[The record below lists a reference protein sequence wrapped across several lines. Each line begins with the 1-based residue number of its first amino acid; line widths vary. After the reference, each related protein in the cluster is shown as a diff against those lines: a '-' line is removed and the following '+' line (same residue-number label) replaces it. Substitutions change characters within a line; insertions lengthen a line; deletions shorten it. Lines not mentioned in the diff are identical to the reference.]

1 MVSPEIA
8 LERFLHEKHSRCEM
22 KYAKIGGRIAVEDLQ
37 PNHLYRF
44 LTDWMNLQLSDIGI
58 NSTAGRALPPLHFD
72 LVHADNE
79 FASAHVFET
88 EEFGFIVATRP
99 MVDEMQRLSQRLIA
113 QNREFMC
120 LQIAPCATSLNLAHQ
135 LVLMQFCLVTSHE
148 YSHLVRGH
156 LDDYQP
162 HAVNVGGLLYHAQ
175 ELDADGYG
183 IYHELEYFFK
193 GGGRQA
199 FSTCLRISN
208 ERALENSILSCFL
221 LSLLVQFCA
230 RWAGKIQI
238 ESDHRAEHPPLPLR
252 IQYSILFTEMWC
264 REVGSIS
271 TLWMTDGTLSQYF
284 GAAARLFPSQE
295 KASWHQLVGWLKSPQ
310 SEEYQVQV
318 RRGLDRLRT
327 RGS

>member
-8 LERFLHEKHSRCEM
+8 LERFLHEKHSRDET
-22 KYAKIGGRIAVEDLQ
+22 KYAQIGGRIAVDDLQ

-44 LTDWMNLQLSDIGI
+44 LVGWMNRQLSDIGV
-58 NSTAGRALPPLHFD
+58 NSTGGRVLPPLHFD

-88 EEFGFIVATRP
+88 EEFGFIVATQP
-99 MVDEMQRLSQRLIA
+99 MVDEMLRLSQRLIA
-113 QNREFMC
+113 QNLEFML
-120 LQIAPCATSLNLAHQ
+120 LQIAPCATLLDLAHQ

-162 HAVNVGGLLYHAQ
+162 HAVNVGGLLYQAQ

-208 ERALENSILSCFL
+208 ERALDNSILSCFL
-221 LSLLVQFCA
+221 LAIMVQFCA

-238 ESDHRAEHPPLPLR
+238 ESDDRAEHPPLPLR

-284 GAAARLFPSQE
+284 SAAARLFPSQK

-310 SEEYQVQV
+310 SEEYQIQV
-318 RRGLDRLRT
+318 RRGLDRVRT
-327 RGS
+327 GGS